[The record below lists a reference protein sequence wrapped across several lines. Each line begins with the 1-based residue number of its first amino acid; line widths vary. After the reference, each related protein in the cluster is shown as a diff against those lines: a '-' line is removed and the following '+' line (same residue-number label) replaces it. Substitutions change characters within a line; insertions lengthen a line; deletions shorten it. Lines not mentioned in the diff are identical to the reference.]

1 MREARTMNG
10 MKMIRFS
17 FVTVVMIACLAGVV
31 ALTTLPLS
39 VRIVN
44 AVKQISLIDG
54 HPNANDALG
63 HAVLYGTLTAVVYW
77 ALRRW
82 VGFAPA
88 FALALG
94 MALVLGLLTELTQQF
109 TGRTMMLSDLLGNW
123 LGAMSV
129 AVVIAFAETVQSQR
143 RQRRK

>member
-1 MREARTMNG
+1 MAR

-44 AVKQISLIDG
+44 AVKQISVIDG

-63 HAVLYGTLTAVVYW
+63 HAALYGTLTAVVYW

-94 MALVLGLLTELTQQF
+94 MALLLGLLTELTQQF

>member
-1 MREARTMNG
+1 
-10 MKMIRFS
+10 
-17 FVTVVMIACLAGVV
+17 MIACLAGVV

-44 AVKQISLIDG
+44 AVKQISVIDG

-63 HAVLYGTLTAVVYW
+63 HAVLYGTLTTVVYW

-94 MALVLGLLTELTQQF
+94 MALLLGLLTELTQQF

-143 RQRRK
+143 RQRRP

>member
-1 MREARTMNG
+1 MNG

>member
-1 MREARTMNG
+1 M
-10 MKMIRFS
+10 
-17 FVTVVMIACLAGVV
+17 VLLACLVAVV

-39 VRIVN
+39 VNVIH
-44 AVKQISLIDG
+44 AVKQISVIDG

-63 HAVLYGTLTAVVYW
+63 HAALFGTLTVVIYW

-94 MALVLGLLTELTQQF
+94 MTLLLGLLTEFTQQF
-109 TGRTMMLSDLLGNW
+109 TGRTMMLTDLLGNW
-123 LGAMSV
+123 LGAMTV
-129 AVVIAFAETVQSQR
+129 AAVVAFVESVVRQQR
-143 RQRRK
+143 